1 MRITYDPEADA
12 AYFYMAVKTDVP
24 ETREVDGDI
33 NLDFDVAE
41 RLVGVEVLDASKRL
55 DIDYLLPFLEII
67 GREEP
72 GWRQLRVKLLRYK
85 QAGTPVKTKTRGTKN
100 WVEEVG
106 RNHVSLRRD
115 MTSALVGITR
125 VDLENKDN
133 DWHKHHRR
141 LAIVKRLWEIGGY
154 DELKGSTSADA
165 MGPPPLTTAQS

>member
-12 AYFYMAVKTDVP
+12 AYFYIAVKTDVP

-72 GWRQLRVKLLRYK
+72 GWRQLTVKLLRYK
-85 QAGTPVKTKTRGTKN
+85 QAGTPVKTKTRGMKN

-115 MTSALVGITR
+115 MTSTIVRITR
-125 VDLENKDN
+125 DDLENKDRE
-133 DWHKHHRR
+133 WHENNRR
-141 LAIVKRLWEIGGY
+141 LAIVRALW
-154 DELKGSTSADA
+154 DLGSYN
-165 MGPPPLTTAQS
+165 

>member
-12 AYFYMAVKTDVP
+12 AYFYMALKTDVP

-72 GWRQLRVKLLRYK
+72 GWHQLRAKLLRCK
-85 QAGTPVKTKTRGTKN
+85 QSGAPVKTKTKGMKN
-100 WVEEVG
+100 WVEEVKT
-106 RNHVSLRRD
+106 NHVSLRRD
-115 MTSALVGITR
+115 KAGTIVRVTR

-133 DWHKHHRR
+133 EWHKHHRR

-154 DELKGSTSADA
+154 D
-165 MGPPPLTTAQS
+165 